1 MWEGPVESVPGSS
14 MNFNFLSFISD
25 SQAGILRI
33 WNVSKS
39 TSMTNIKLK
48 MTGFHSL
55 IVVEPSQSMSPTNN
69 NDHSFV
75 GLSSTS
81 AASEAPSSPNQIAY
95 ALPPARILCTFLDG
109 GVGLYDLGKR
119 KWSFLRDMVSLVS
132 VSFGIRSNARVIVVL
147 LVK

>member
-1 MWEGPVESVPGSS
+1 
-14 MNFNFLSFISD
+14 
-25 SQAGILRI
+25 
-33 WNVSKS
+33 
-39 TSMTNIKLK
+39 MTNIKLK
-48 MTGFHSL
+48 MTGFHAL

-132 VSFGIRSNARVIVVL
+132 VSLRIRSNAYKGDCCVTS
-147 LVK
+147 

>member
-1 MWEGPVESVPGSS
+1 MESVPGSS
-14 MNFNFLSFISD
+14 MNIIFLSFISD

-48 MTGFHSL
+48 MTGFHAL

-69 NDHSFV
+69 NDHGFV

-81 AASEAPSSPNQIAY
+81 AASEAPSSPNQIGY

-132 VSFGIRSNARVIVVL
+132 VSLRIRSNA
-147 LVK
+147 